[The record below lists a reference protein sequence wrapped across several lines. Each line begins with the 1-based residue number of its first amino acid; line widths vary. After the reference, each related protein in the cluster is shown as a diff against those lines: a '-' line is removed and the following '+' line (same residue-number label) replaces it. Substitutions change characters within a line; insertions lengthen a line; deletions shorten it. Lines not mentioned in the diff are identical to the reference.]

1 MLTELIAFISGVIV
15 TLAGGL
21 LSYRLQIRQEKKKE
35 KERIRFEVY
44 MNLMDINSYY
54 FWVTSAEFT
63 GNKVDPHINKLIH
76 DIALKTSDKLR
87 QVDDIEYLDEILEI
101 LFSEKF
107 NSATERY
114 DKMENLLE
122 KLHSLISPRFIK
134 KIKEIS
140 KENLLLMP
148 TKSWDKLNAPGSTK
162 I

>member
-1 MLTELIAFISGVIV
+1 MTELIAFISGVML
-15 TLAGGL
+15 TLAGAL

-44 MNLMDINSYY
+44 MNLMDLNSYY

-63 GNKVDPHINKLIH
+63 GNKVDPNINKLIH

-101 LFSEKF
+101 LFSERF
-107 NSATERY
+107 NSATERAHE
-114 DKMENLLE
+114 MEDLLE
-122 KLHSLISPRFIK
+122 KLHLIISPRFIK
-134 KIKEIS
+134 KIKVIS

-148 TKSWDKLNAPGSTK
+148 TKSWDRLNAPGSTK